1 MTIRRLWLLSGLTL
15 VATLATLVG
24 CGGSDS
30 KPSGSARAS
39 TNRTNPTTTT
49 SSAAADRWTR
59 GYPNSIAVLGHSGS
73 TGEGSD
79 PNQPGVEVRE
89 NSWAT
94 GSNPKVNSVYLRIL
108 AHNPAIKGRGDNYA
122 RGGADVRALAEEA
135 SLLLQND
142 PKPALV
148 LIQIM
153 DSDLTCPVE
162 PAALSD
168 FRARLT
174 ATVRKIA
181 RRAPHSRQFVISQ
194 FGSVQTYAE
203 SLTRAE
209 RASQGGT
216 GPCDFMTAAG
226 GIAPKKVVRAEKA
239 IHAYEAALRSACEA
253 VRRCTYDGGAF
264 GRIVDKRA
272 YVTSDLNHLSV
283 TGHAKAAAVVWAAMH
298 RTRVLPRG
306 RNGRSTP

>member
-1 MTIRRLWLLSGLTL
+1 MRIRRLWLLAGLTL
-15 VATLATLVG
+15 VATVATLVG
-24 CGGSDS
+24 CGGSGS
-30 KPSGSARAS
+30 KSPTSAEARPSTEAA
-39 TNRTNPTTTT
+39 TPTATR
-49 SSAAADRWTR
+49 SSAAAGEWTK

-94 GSNPKVNSVYLRIL
+94 GGNPKVNSVYLRIL
-108 AHNPAIKGRGDNYA
+108 AHNPAIKGHSDNYA

-135 SLLLQND
+135 SLLLHND

-174 ATVRKIA
+174 ATVKKIA

-216 GPCDFMTAAG
+216 GPCDFMTPTGA
-226 GIAPKKVVRAEKA
+226 IAPKKVVRAEKA
-239 IHAYEAALRSACEA
+239 IHAYEAALKSACEV
-253 VRRCTYDGGAF
+253 VRHCTYDGGAY
-264 GRIVDKRA
+264 GRIVDRRE
-272 YVTSDLNHLSV
+272 YVSSDLNHLSV
-283 TGHAKAAAVVWAAMH
+283 IGHAKAAAVVWAALR
-298 RTRVLPRG
+298 RTGVLPR
-306 RNGRSTP
+306 RR